1 VNEALTSFP
10 LALPSELSL
19 RDRIAVRLVLAQL
32 ARWRAGHLVLAL
44 PDGRVLHFG
53 DKSAAGRVRVR
64 VRRWRFFWRVLTAGD
79 IGNAE
84 SYMDGDWEV
93 SDLVELCRFYLL
105 DQSMLDTRSAWTWLA
120 RVRHALIRWSQR
132 NTRTGAVNNVR
143 KHYDLGNDFYRL
155 FLDDSMTY
163 SCALFDRPDTT
174 LEEAQRAKIERICRL
189 LEPKPG
195 HEVLEIGGGWG
206 ALAIHLAREHGCRVT
221 SITLSEEQRALARR
235 RAAEA
240 GVDDSVD
247 VRLCDYREIRGTYD
261 RLVSVEML
269 EAVGYEYLGTFFE
282 VCARR
287 LRSAG
292 RMALQS
298 IVFSDHGFDA
308 YRRDFDFIR
317 KHIFPGGLCPSLHEI
332 RRAVKQRSD
341 LRIVT
346 VDDIGTNYAKTLRCW
361 RDRFLGR
368 LPEVRALGFDERFC
382 RMWEYYLACCEAA
395 FSMRHVGNL
404 QLALVKAAPS
414 S

>member
-1 VNEALTSFP
+1 MNEALASST
-10 LALPSELSL
+10 LALPSELSW

-32 ARWRAGHLVLAL
+32 RNWSAGHLVLDL

-53 DKSAAGRVRVR
+53 DTSAAGRVRVR

-93 SDLVELCRFYLL
+93 SDLVELCRLYLL
-105 DQSMLDTRSAWTWLA
+105 DQSMLDTRSAWTVLA
-120 RVRHALIRWSQR
+120 RARHTLIRWSQK
-132 NTRTGAVNNVR
+132 NTRSRTARNVR

-163 SCALFDRPDTT
+163 SGAVFDRPDAT

-195 HEVLEIGGGWG
+195 HEVLEIGSGWG

-221 SITLSEEQRALARR
+221 SITLSEEQLALARR
-235 RAAEA
+235 RVVEA
-240 GVDDSVD
+240 GVADRVE
-247 VRLCDYREIRGTYD
+247 VRLCDYREIRGAYD

-269 EAVGYEYLGTFFE
+269 EAVGYEYIGTFFE
-282 VCARR
+282 TCARR
-287 LRSAG
+287 LRPAG

-298 IVFSDHGFDA
+298 IVFSDQGFDA

-317 KHIFPGGLCPSLHEI
+317 KHIFPGGLCPSLFEI
-332 RRAVKQRSD
+332 SRAVKERSD
-341 LRIVT
+341 LRIVA
-346 VDDIGTNYAKTLRCW
+346 VDDIGPHYATTLRRW
-361 RDRFLGR
+361 RERFLAR

-382 RMWEYYLACCEAA
+382 RMWEYYLVCCEAA
-395 FSMRHVGNL
+395 FSVRHIGNL

-414 S
+414 L